1 MHEMSIAVG
10 LIDLAEEQA
19 RTANA
24 GRINSLEVEIGALAG
39 VEVHSLSFCYETARR
54 DTACEQAQL
63 IITELPGR
71 GYCPACKTE
80 TDVDFF
86 VALCPGCGGGL
97 EIRQGRELRL
107 RSLNVD

>member
-19 RTANA
+19 RAANA
-24 GRINSLEVEIGALAG
+24 GHINSLEVEIGALAG
-39 VEVHSLSFCYETARR
+39 IETHSLSFCYETARR
-54 DTACEQAQL
+54 DTMCEQAQL

-71 GYCPACKTE
+71 GHCPACDTE

-86 VALCPGCGGGL
+86 VALCPECNGGL